1 MKFRKTLCGGVFPER
16 PRRNRT
22 RPSPGK
28 KTGIFAM
35 MFNGSLI
42 ENLIAAVE
50 RAEQRAQLVEPI
62 FAEDLADE
70 PWFASGHES
79 TDNESKLLGVA

>member
-1 MKFRKTLCGGVFPER
+1 VVEFSRSGQEETEQGRLRV
-16 PRRNRT
+16 
-22 RPSPGK
+22 K
-28 KTGIFAM
+28 KTGTFAM

-50 RAEQRAQLVEPI
+50 RAEQRAQSIEPM